1 MKNNLFTL
9 VILNFIFTGLPFTNL
24 CLAESG
30 VSSAVNQQLLE
41 FKMDEDQKKQVD
53 LIDKKYEP
61 LFETQREEI
70 RKAKDDLQTA
80 KRSSKASSSDVIEKN
95 KSGVWYVMGGKYT
108 TYRAIAQD
116 CVEKILEGKK
126 LNLGTEYA
134 LYGNIPVD
142 GDIADKVRQCG
153 FSDQMYQYLFSKYG
167 YRVSDVL
174 DLVLEDRT
182 LAEPLCTCSLAIRA
196 QVVYGLKNEMA
207 VTADDLIWRRLGI
220 GYRYCGTRNCRRI
233 IAQYCRQ

>member
-41 FKMDEDQKKQVD
+41 FKMDEDQKKQAD

-61 LFETQREEI
+61 LFETQREKI

-95 KSGVWYVMGGKYT
+95 KILQQEENKLENLRLEKQAEIENVLTKEQKEKRAEKKEKKQKRRENRKETFDKFFGSKKEDQT
-108 TYRAIAQD
+108 T
-116 CVEKILEGKK
+116 E
-126 LNLGTEYA
+126 
-134 LYGNIPVD
+134 
-142 GDIADKVRQCG
+142 
-153 FSDQMYQYLFSKYG
+153 
-167 YRVSDVL
+167 
-174 DLVLEDRT
+174 
-182 LAEPLCTCSLAIRA
+182 
-196 QVVYGLKNEMA
+196 
-207 VTADDLIWRRLGI
+207 
-220 GYRYCGTRNCRRI
+220 
-233 IAQYCRQ
+233 

>member
-41 FKMDEDQKKQVD
+41 FKMDEDQKKQAD

-61 LFETQREEI
+61 LFETQREKI

-95 KSGVWYVMGGKYT
+95 KILQQEENKLENLRLEKQAEIENVLTKEQKEK
-108 TYRAIAQD
+108 RA
-116 CVEKILEGKK
+116 EKKK
-126 LNLGTEYA
+126 KAKTSR
-134 LYGNIPVD
+134 
-142 GDIADKVRQCG
+142 K
-153 FSDQMYQYLFSKYG
+153 SK
-167 YRVSDVL
+167 R
-174 DLVLEDRT
+174 DL
-182 LAEPLCTCSLAIRA
+182 
-196 QVVYGLKNEMA
+196 
-207 VTADDLIWRRLGI
+207 
-220 GYRYCGTRNCRRI
+220 
-233 IAQYCRQ
+233 